1 MGVYTDY
8 FQKSKVF
15 LYPLL
20 ELRKGLTH
28 VPKQTYSAWEDVYS
42 VEDRMFLCLYKTP
55 LNESFQKFI
64 TENIH
69 SNKYYDQHIELA
81 EGKHLFVFDF
91 SSLKFDYDN
100 FIKGSYSKYSVDS
113 KVKILDF
120 FGNDDKVSEYIHS
133 FLSPEDSHEEYAKFL
148 DVSVESL
155 VDVYE
160 VCTPPDLEKETLI
173 DNNYLLVRLLEDT
186 CISLNQIKSK

>member
-133 FLSPEDSHEEYAKFL
+133 FLSPEDSGYGSVRENESVIGVVIDGNARAYPLSILREHEI
-148 DVSVESL
+148 
-155 VDVYE
+155 VDENFSTTYVAVGY
-160 VCTPPDLEKETLI
+160 
-173 DNNYLLVRLLEDT
+173 
-186 CISLNQIKSK
+186 